1 MIEVLLAV
9 VVLAVG
15 LLAGSKMQMLGLNY
29 TQGAQYRTNATL
41 AANDIIDRMR
51 VNTAGVAAGAYK
63 DKSTES
69 PPANPACIDQPA
81 GCTASQLA
89 DHDLR
94 AWAAYF
100 GKLGGA
106 NTTTPLAGATG
117 TIDYDETEDLYTV
130 KVEWEELIEGVAKER
145 SVDIGVTF

>member
-29 TQGAQYRTNATL
+29 TQGAQYRTNAIL

-63 DKSTES
+63 NKSTAT
-69 PPANPACIDQPA
+69 PPANPACIDQVA
-81 GCTASQLA
+81 GCTPTQLA

-106 NTTTPLAGATG
+106 NTSTPLAGATG
-117 TIDYDETEDLYTV
+117 SIVYDDTDDLYTV
-130 KVEWEELIEGVAKER
+130 KVDWEELIEGASKNR
-145 SVDIGVTF
+145 SVEIGVSF